1 MRVGRLLLAVTFI
14 ESFGCIFVERGV
26 YFFTHDL
33 MRFSDV
39 WNLLLALAFGVAY
52 VAGAL
57 ASHAASRRWGER
69 RVLLTMLAGQM
80 IVHLLLAAWPVRSGL
95 IPLLPG
101 PVAAAAS
108 APAGWS
114 TIVAIIVGSTLIG
127 TLNGMKWPVIESY
140 VSAGQSPEMQAR
152 SVGVFNLSWSVPVVL
167 SLLAIGPLVG
177 YWPAGLFLVPAAM
190 NALALA
196 MSLAVPERPVHLA
209 SGHVESMAA
218 PALEQT

>member
-1 MRVGRLLLAVTFI
+1 
-14 ESFGCIFVERGV
+14 
-26 YFFTHDL
+26 
-33 MRFSDV
+33 
-39 WNLLLALAFGVAY
+39 
-52 VAGAL
+52 
-57 ASHAASRRWGER
+57 
-69 RVLLTMLAGQM
+69 M

-196 MSLAVPERPVHLA
+196 MSLAVPERPA
-209 SGHVESMAA
+209 TWRAWPRRRWSGSRRCWRRIDGSCWRATRRCSCW
-218 PALEQT
+218 PR